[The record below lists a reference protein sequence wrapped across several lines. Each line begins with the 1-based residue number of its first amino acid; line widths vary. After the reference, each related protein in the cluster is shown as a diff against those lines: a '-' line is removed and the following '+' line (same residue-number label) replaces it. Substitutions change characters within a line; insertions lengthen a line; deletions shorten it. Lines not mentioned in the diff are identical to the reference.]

1 MANSGIIGPKIYLYT
16 VLLGRPNPKLKDV
29 DLLLQFAEERSV
41 VVKPREYEVGWLQ
54 FKGEEKMPDT
64 RSLTVEQLKTKM

>member
-1 MANSGIIGPKIYLYT
+1 MYCTTWQTKPQAFGCG
-16 VLLGRPNPKLKDV
+16 
-29 DLLLQFAEERSV
+29 FAEERSG

-64 RSLTVEQLKTKM
+64 TSLTVEQLKTKL